1 MPRGLLS
8 SMVDEMRRFLPS
20 MGWIIGEAAKLSKG
34 IRDKLENM
42 GFRILTINGNA
53 NMNAMLR
60 ENILHRPVRQD
71 LRS

>member
-1 MPRGLLS
+1 
-8 SMVDEMRRFLPS
+8 

-42 GFRILTINGNA
+42 GLRILTINGNA